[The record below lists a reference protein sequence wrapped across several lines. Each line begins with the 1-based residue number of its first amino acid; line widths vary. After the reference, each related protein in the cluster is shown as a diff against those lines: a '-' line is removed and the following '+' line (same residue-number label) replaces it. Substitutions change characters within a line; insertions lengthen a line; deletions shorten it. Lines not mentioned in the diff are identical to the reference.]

1 MLDFN
6 SVLVGT
12 RQLEPMAR
20 FYEGVI
26 GRAPDHVDDDHGFRG
41 WQVGSAYFGLLRHS
55 EVAAEAKEPGRL
67 MPNFE
72 TSDVQGA
79 FERLRSGGATV
90 VREPY
95 EMGGS
100 WIATLADPDGNYFQ
114 LMSPMEM

>member
-12 RQLEPMAR
+12 QQLEPMAR

-26 GRAPDHVDDDHGFRG
+26 GRPPDHVDDENGFRG

-55 EVAAEAKEPGRL
+55 EMAGAAKEPGRL

-72 TSDVQGA
+72 TADVPGA
-79 FERLRSGGATV
+79 FARLEALGATV
-90 VREPY
+90 VKEPY